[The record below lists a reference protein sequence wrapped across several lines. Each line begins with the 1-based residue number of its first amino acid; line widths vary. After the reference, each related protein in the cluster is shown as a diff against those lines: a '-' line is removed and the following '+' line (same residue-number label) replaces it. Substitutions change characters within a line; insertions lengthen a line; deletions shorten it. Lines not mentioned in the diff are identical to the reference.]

1 MSEQRT
7 GRLRKRLLQVAGIL
21 TGAGVLMLMPLY
33 FEDAFF
39 NINRSKVH
47 ILLAVTPWTLGALVL
62 ALLLSGQAAARIR
75 NTRRELGML
84 GALLV
89 CCVLACAMAG
99 FEPAVLTGSEGRQG
113 GLWVMGASILTG
125 MGLLLVPE
133 CAGICCGTAVV
144 SGVLVASLGILNG
157 MGLDPLGFYREIQSG
172 QEVVFLS
179 TIGNYDIYGAYLLTV
194 LGVAAGFSLRGKH
207 RSQRILGS
215 LAAVVIC
222 LGACASR
229 TDSVVLGLQILFAAG
244 LSLSRT
250 PEEGRRILGL
260 WSFSWICFPLT
271 WWMQMTFS
279 PYPVRFSGI
288 FGLLAESPAGVAGAL
303 LLSGLAV
310 YAGSRK
316 TWPDGRRRALVLG
329 VGSLCLIL
337 AIAAVM
343 GLAAFLPDEA
353 RLDAFRFDDSF
364 GSRRGFIWIRVLQ
377 AYRDFPPANKLAGQG
392 LELTRRLTNAYTENT
407 AGRLGGRVVYNDAHC
422 HFLQMLL
429 TTGVLGLA
437 AYVGVYVMSIR
448 VLLSGKKENPA
459 CICALLAMAGYL
471 IVMAINVMQPVLTT
485 TYFALLGCG
494 CAAARGLPGESG
506 GKDEHEARLL

>member
-7 GRLRKRLLQVAGIL
+7 GHLHKRLLQVAGIL
-21 TGAGVLMLMPLY
+21 AGAGVLLLMPLY

-39 NINRSKVH
+39 DINRSKVR
-47 ILLAVTPWTLGALVL
+47 ILLAVTPWTLGTLAL
-62 ALLLSGQAAARIR
+62 ALLLSGQAAARIK
-75 NTRRELGML
+75 NARRELGML
-84 GALLV
+84 GALLA
-89 CCVLACAMAG
+89 CCILACAMAG

-133 CAGICCGTAVV
+133 CAAICCGTAVF
-144 SGVLVASLGILNG
+144 SGVLVAFLGILNG
-157 MGLDPLGFYREIQSG
+157 MGVDPLGFYREIQSG

-194 LGVAAGFSLRGKH
+194 LGVAAGFSLRGTH
-207 RSQRILGS
+207 RSHRVLGS

-229 TDSVVLGLQILFAAG
+229 TDSVVLGLQILFATG
-244 LSLSRT
+244 LALSRT
-250 PEEGRRILGL
+250 PAEGRRILGL
-260 WSFSWICFPLT
+260 WSFSWVCFPLT

-279 PYPVRFSGI
+279 PYPVRFSGL
-288 FGLLAESPAGVAGAL
+288 FGLLAESHAGVGGAL

-316 TWPDGRRRALVLG
+316 TWPEERRRAAVLG
-329 VGSLCLIL
+329 IGSLCLML

-343 GLAAFLPDEA
+343 GLASFLPDEA
-353 RLDAFRFDDSF
+353 RLNAFRFDDSF
-364 GSRRGFIWIRVLQ
+364 GSRRGFIWVRALQ
-377 AYRDFPPANKLAGQG
+377 AYRDFPLINKLGGQG
-392 LELTRRLTNAYTENT
+392 LELTRRLTRAYTENT

-437 AYVGVYVMSIR
+437 AYAGVYVMSIR
-448 VLLSGKKENPA
+448 CLLSGRKGDPVRT
-459 CICALLAMAGYL
+459 CALMAMAGYL

-485 TYFALLGCG
+485 TYFALLGSG
-494 CAAARGLPGESG
+494 CAAARGLPRAEDRVEG
-506 GKDEHEARLL
+506 HEA